1 MMPLSFA
8 TSSRRERHLPAGAR
22 EHVMRHMGVAALAFV
37 LAHSFPAFAFA
48 AESRPPYEIV
58 RSMEALQ
65 DQIALGNNAALNA
78 LPSLSAQLGDKLLA
92 VDPEIWREP
101 RNVRAAV
108 VYVLSGGQP
117 RVVRKILSNFNGSA
131 EDRRLLEGTLAY
143 VEGQDAKAKEI
154 LGDIDP
160 RSLEPLV
167 GAHLAVAEAALI
179 VHEDPHKAIE
189 FLDLARILAPGTLLE
204 EAALRREVFLAQ
216 QLNDFDKFALAAGQY
231 LRRFSG
237 SAYAENFFNRFS
249 SSLIDTAV
257 AGRLD
262 QITKLERILDEMNPS
277 GRLRLYLAIAQSGLV
292 NGKLDTAQ
300 YASAK
305 CISYAQPGTL
315 EATRATLYSAAA
327 AVLLHPEQPDQAAL
341 EGIDLSKL
349 TPSDKRLAQAV
360 LALAKEIHHWPEMR
374 KAARDQQ
381 SATVT
386 PPAGSEP
393 VIASADTAIDLA
405 EKALAAAK
413 DPKGKR
419 P

>member
-1 MMPLSFA
+1 MTQPVAAISVRKRPLP
-8 TSSRRERHLPAGAR
+8 RHVRAGA
-22 EHVMRHMGVAALAFV
+22 HGIGIAALAFGL
-37 LAHSFPAFAFA
+37 LAACAPFA
-48 AESRPPYEIV
+48 AAVETRPPYEIV

-78 LPSLSAQLGDKLLA
+78 LPSLSAQLGDKLVA
-92 VDPEIWREP
+92 VDPEVWREP

-108 VYVLSGGQP
+108 IYVLSGGQA
-117 RVVRKILSNFNGSA
+117 RVVRKILSNFGGSA

-143 VEGQDAKAKEI
+143 VENQEGKAKQI

-167 GAHLAVAEAALI
+167 GAHLAVAEAALF
-179 VHEDPHKAIE
+179 VHDDPHKAIE

-216 QLNDFDKFALAAGQY
+216 QINDFDKFASAAGQY
-231 LRRFSG
+231 LRRFSN
-237 SAYAENFFNRFS
+237 SSYAENFFNRFS

-262 QITKLERILDEMNPS
+262 QIAKLERILDEMNPT
-277 GRLRLYLAIAQSGLV
+277 GRMRLYLAIAQSGLV

-300 YASAK
+300 YAAAK
-305 CISYAQPGTL
+305 CMSYAQPGTS
-315 EATRATLYSAAA
+315 EAARAALYSAAV
-327 AVLLHPEQPDQAAL
+327 AVLMHPEQPDQAAL
-341 EGIDLSKL
+341 EGVDLAKL
-349 TPSDKRLAQAV
+349 TPGDKRLAQAV
-360 LALAKEIHHWPEMR
+360 LAIAKEIHHWPDNR
-374 KAARDQQ
+374 KAARDKE

-393 VIASADTAIDLA
+393 TIASADTAIDLA

-413 DPKGKR
+413 DPKGKH